1 MNEKGFAT
9 ISMLYLSIFLI
20 FVTYFIVSINSII
33 YYKNLTQNAA
43 DQVSIKLAITKDCQS
58 LNNILILNKVTLDR
72 CEVRDQVVEV
82 QVKKTL
88 DSKIYEN
95 LTKFGI
101 NLRELTAIS
110 RAF

>member
-20 FVTYFIVSINSII
+20 FVTYFIVSITSII
-33 YYKNLTQNAA
+33 YNKNLTQNAA

-58 LNNILILNKVTLDR
+58 LNNILNLNKVDFET
-72 CEVRDQVVEV
+72 CEVRDNFVEV

>member
-20 FVTYFIVSINSII
+20 FVTYFIVSITSII
-33 YYKNLTQNAA
+33 YNKNLTQNAA

-58 LNNILILNKVTLDR
+58 LNNILNLNKVDFET
-72 CEVRDQVVEV
+72 CEVRDNFVEV

-88 DSKIYEN
+88 DLRIYEN
-95 LTKFGI
+95 LSKFGI

>member
-20 FVTYFIVSINSII
+20 FVTYFIVSITSII
-33 YYKNLTQNAA
+33 YNKNMTQNAA

-58 LNNILILNKVTLDR
+58 LNNILNLNKVDFET
-72 CEVRDQVVEV
+72 CEVRDNFVEV

-88 DSKIYEN
+88 DLIIYEN
-95 LTKFGI
+95 LSKFGI

>member
-20 FVTYFIVSINSII
+20 FVTYFIVSITSII
-33 YYKNLTQNAA
+33 YNKNLTQNAA

-58 LNNILILNKVTLDR
+58 LNNILNLNKVDFET
-72 CEVRDQVVEV
+72 CEVRDNFVEV

-88 DSKIYEN
+88 DLIIYEN
-95 LTKFGI
+95 LSKFGI

>member
-9 ISMLYLSIFLI
+9 ISMLYLSILLI
-20 FVTYFIVSINSII
+20 FITYIIVSITSII
-33 YYKNLTQNAA
+33 YNKNLNQNAA
-43 DQVSIKLAITKDCQS
+43 DQVSIKLAITKDCKS
-58 LNNILILNKVTLDR
+58 LNNILNLNKVVLET
-72 CEVRDQVVEV
+72 CEVRDNIVEV

>member
-20 FVTYFIVSINSII
+20 FVTYFIVSITSII
-33 YYKNLTQNAA
+33 YNKNLTQNAA

-58 LNNILILNKVTLDR
+58 LNNILNLNKVDFET
-72 CEVRDQVVEV
+72 CEVRDNFVEV

-88 DSKIYEN
+88 ELRIYEN
-95 LTKFGI
+95 LSKFGI